1 MCQSFTNDGVMQERD
16 KQLICLLITAKYNLI
31 KKSNKPGMVLSKSA
45 GASFLDESA
54 LIYP

>member
-31 KKSNKPGMVLSKSA
+31 KKNQTNLVWYYLKVVHHFWMSQR
-45 GASFLDESA
+45 
-54 LIYP
+54 

>member
-31 KKSNKPGMVLSKSA
+31 KKIKQTWYGT
-45 GASFLDESA
+45 
-54 LIYP
+54 I